1 MLVLHQLSEGAL
13 MRYTELIGTQDDY
26 IEHIVITAKYHPC
39 PQCGMKGKRKRTE
52 TRSVGHVAV
61 LYRCCWIVAKVG
73 VYQASC
79 QCCLFFQAQVPG
91 VAARGRYSYEVR
103 NTIANALIRDRMP
116 YTLVQRRMLEEHG
129 LSVSLGYL
137 HQCFLWAH
145 EQIDMETHW
154 AFVLA
159 NFSGVLC
166 IDEVHDS
173 GRTILFATDPLNN
186 FTVFFNVV
194 DKNDQDHMNA
204 FLQCLS
210 DRGLEVAVAIRDGSP
225 LYKDALQSYWR
236 GVEHQLCIFH
246 VIKEVNKL
254 ILDGVRAIK
263 NGLKRQGH
271 KGRKKRR
278 GRPSKR
284 AQQQRERR
292 RGMSKKEQA
301 GFIWEHQY
309 LIVPKEEE
317 LSEQD
322 QADLALMLSIAPE
335 LERFRRFNQQF
346 YRLFQR
352 DITKQSARYRRT
364 RMVNHAAYHANAFLS
379 KALKKINKE
388 KFNKMIVYLAWENVD
403 RTNNHVE
410 RHNRVFR
417 MLQKTRYKRRKV
429 HTIEKAIELY
439 LYSRMLRH
447 PLYDERFSERC
458 CPDHEITSWE
468 IAA

>member
-1 MLVLHQLSEGAL
+1 
-13 MRYTELIGTQDDY
+13 MRFTEMIGRPDDY
-26 IEHIVITAKYHPC
+26 IEQVVITPKYHPC
-39 PQCGMKGKRKRTE
+39 PQGGMKGKRKRTE
-52 TRSVGHVAV
+52 TRSVRHVAV

-73 VYQASC
+73 VYQASWDW
-79 QCCLFFQAQVPG
+79 CLLFQAQIPG
-91 VAARGRYSYEVR
+91 VPARGRYSYEVR
-103 NTIANALIRDRMP
+103 NTIANALSRDRLP
-116 YTLVQRRMLEEHG
+116 YSLVQLRMLEAHG
-129 LSVSLGYL
+129 LSLSLGYL

-145 EQIDMETHW
+145 EQLDMETHW
-154 AFVLA
+154 TFVLA

-166 IDEVHDS
+166 IDEVHDQ

-186 FTVFFNVV
+186 FTVFFKVV

-204 FLQCLS
+204 FLQRLS
-210 DRGLEVAVAIRDGSP
+210 DRGLEVAVAITDGSP

-254 ILDGVRAIK
+254 ILVGVRAIK
-263 NGLKRQGH
+263 NRLKRQGH
-271 KGRKKRR
+271 KGRKKRP

-284 AQQQRERR
+284 AQQQREWR

-301 GFIWEHQY
+301 SFIWEHQY
-309 LIVPKEEE
+309 LIVRKEEE
-317 LSEQD
+317 LTAQE

-335 LERFRRFNQQF
+335 LKHFRQFNQQF
-346 YRLFQR
+346 YRLFER

-364 RMVNHAAYHANAFLS
+364 RMVNHAAYQANAFLS

-388 KFNKMIVYLAWENVD
+388 KFDKMIVYLAWENVD

-429 HTIEKAIELY
+429 HTIEKAIALD

-447 PLYDERFSERC
+447 PLYDDRFGERC
-458 CPDHEITSWE
+458 CPDQEVTSWE

>member
-1 MLVLHQLSEGAL
+1 
-13 MRYTELIGTQDDY
+13 MRFTELIGTQDDY
-26 IEHIVITAKYHPC
+26 IEHVVITPKYHPC
-39 PQCGMKGKRKRTE
+39 PQCGMKGKRKHTT
-52 TRSVGHVAV
+52 TRSVRHVAV
-61 LYRCCWIVAKVG
+61 LYRPCWIVAEVG
-73 VYQASC
+73 IYKARC
-79 QCCLFFQAQVPG
+79 ECCRYFQAQIPG
-91 VAARGRYSYEVR
+91 VPPRGRYSYEVR

-116 YTLVQRRMLEEHG
+116 YSLVQLRMLEDHC

-137 HQCFLWAH
+137 HQCFVWAH
-145 EQIDMETHW
+145 EQIDMESHW

-159 NFSGVLC
+159 HFSGVLC
-166 IDEVHDS
+166 LDELHDS

-204 FLQCLS
+204 FLQSLK
-210 DRGLEVAVAIRDGSP
+210 DRGLAVVVAITDGSP
-225 LYKDALQSYWR
+225 LYKDALQGYWQ
-236 GVEHQLCIFH
+236 GIEHQLCIFH

-263 NGLKRQGH
+263 NSLRRQGN

-278 GRPSKR
+278 GRPSKK

-292 RGMSKKEQA
+292 RGMTKKEQA
-301 GFIWEHQY
+301 TFIWDHQY
-309 LIVPKEEE
+309 LIVRKESE

-322 QADLALMLSIAPE
+322 QADLALMFSIAPE
-335 LERFRRFNQQF
+335 LELFRRFNQQF
-346 YRLFQR
+346 YHLFEP
-352 DITKQSARYRRT
+352 DITKQCARYRRT
-364 RMVNHAAYHANAFLS
+364 RMVNNAAYQANAFLAR
-379 KALKKINKE
+379 ALKKISKE
-388 KFNKMIVYLAWENVD
+388 KFDKMIVYLAWENVD

-429 HTIEKAIELY
+429 HTIKKAIELD

-447 PLYDERFSERC
+447 PLYDECFQERSC
-458 CPDHEITSWE
+458 TEWE
-468 IAA
+468 KSHWGIAA